1 MSKSPYGTR
10 ASFPF
15 VVMGAL
21 VLGCASAAS
30 TNANSAAGDAQTR
43 WDDAFER
50 LVAQNTVTKQLKL
63 EYGEGPSSA
72 SKPPLVSLLQEELT
86 RAVSALSKLEEPVYA
101 LAYQVTDRTEVNI
114 GARDGA
120 LVHSKRES
128 SRALDVDMRVGDYQ
142 LDQTKALPGEFER
155 GGYRGVEL
163 LPLPSYETDGN
174 AEGNGASRKGEAR
187 ALTAESADATR
198 NGVWIATNRAYD
210 AARQRYQLVA
220 QSKQRAQG
228 REDRDKVPSFTPA
241 EPIVRFEPTKPLTIA
256 VAEWEHTLRRL
267 SKLSLRYPRATNS
280 EVTLDV
286 SSEVRTLVN
295 TDGVQTQVQQDRVRL
310 SLSAGAIAKDG
321 LPVGQFASFE
331 APSVDKLPKGDVLE
345 AKFSEV
351 LSDVERLLDAPLVD
365 PYVGPAI
372 LDGRAAG
379 VFFHEVFGH
388 RIEGH
393 RQDAD
398 NEGQT
403 FSSRM
408 GQHVMPTFL
417 SIYDDPRVRSLNGVE
432 LSGFYTVDDEGVPG
446 QRAELVEHGV
456 LRGFL
461 MSREPTRAVAHS
473 NGHGRRSP
481 GYQIVPR
488 QANLIVEPERVVTLD
503 ALKQALILEVERAGL
518 EYGLR
523 FSEIS
528 GGYTQTARYDTQAF
542 KVMPVL
548 VYRVYKDGRE
558 ELVRGV
564 DIEGTPLTALSKI
577 KLAADDFQVFNGV
590 CGAESGWVPVS
601 ATSPSLLVSQIEVAR
616 QELTELRPPILP
628 SPKKPKDGEERV
640 KPRGKQLGGAL

>member
-1 MSKSPYGTR
+1 MSVIRKRFGGWVCVALTS
-10 ASFPF
+10 AC
-15 VVMGAL
+15 AL
-21 VLGCASAAS
+21 VGLGACQPGAAGGAASADDGAGGPRGEWDRKFDELVG
-30 TNANSAAGDAQTR
+30 ANWVDKRLKVELGVAEVNEPKPALIALLRSELDYAMAGLSSQT
-43 WDDAFER
+43 
-50 LVAQNTVTKQLKL
+50 
-63 EYGEGPSSA
+63 
-72 SKPPLVSLLQEELT
+72 
-86 RAVSALSKLEEPVYA
+86 EPVYW
-101 LAYQVTDRTEVNI
+101 LAYEVTDRDELSI
-114 GARDGA
+114 GARDGG
-120 LVHSKRES
+120 LVQSKRERTRS
-128 SRALDVDMRVGDYQ
+128 LDVDVRVGDYK

-163 LPLPSYETDGN
+163 LPVPERDVNEARTYETGSPFV
-174 AEGNGASRKGEAR
+174 E
-187 ALTAESADATR
+187 ATR
-198 NGVWIATNRAYD
+198 NGVWIATNRAYE

-228 REDRDKVPSFTPA
+228 REDREKVESYTPA
-241 EPIVRFEPTKPLTIA
+241 KAVTRFEPISPLVVDQA
-256 VAEWEHTLRRL
+256 KWEEMLRRL
-267 SKLSLRYPRATNS
+267 SKLSQRFPRAT
-280 EVTLDV
+280 DAGV
-286 SSEVRTLVN
+286 SLEASTEVRSLVN
-295 TDGVQTQVQQDRVRL
+295 SDGTQVRVQLNRARL
-310 SLSAGAIAKDG
+310 SLSAGAIATDG
-321 LPVGQFASFE
+321 LPVGQFESIEASS
-331 APSVDKLPKGDVLE
+331 ADQLPPYEILE
-345 AKFSEV
+345 AKYLAV
-351 LSDVERLLDAPLVD
+351 LKDVERLLDAPLVD

-403 FSSRM
+403 FSSRV
-408 GQHVMPTFL
+408 GQQVMPTFL
-417 SIYDDPRVRSLNGVE
+417 SVYDDPRIRVLNGVE
-432 LSGFYTVDDEGVPG
+432 LSGFYPVDDEGVFAE
-446 QRAELVEHGV
+446 RAELVEHGV

-461 MSREPTRAVAHS
+461 MSREPTRAVANS

-488 QANLIVEPERVVTLD
+488 QANLVVEPETVVSPVT
-503 ALKQALILEVERAGL
+503 LKQALLLEVERAGL

-528 GGYTQTARYDTQAF
+528 GGYTQTARYETQAF

-548 VYRVYKDGRE
+548 VYRVYRDGRE

-601 ATSPSLLVSQIEVAR
+601 AVSPSLLVSQIEVAR
-616 QELTELRPPILP
+616 QELTERRPPILP
-628 SPKKPKDGEERV
+628 SPKREQKV
-640 KPRGKQLGGAL
+640 RGGGL

>member
-1 MSKSPYGTR
+1 MSECRSRFR
-10 ASFPF
+10 ASSPI
-15 VVMGAL
+15 VLLGMM
-21 VLGCASAAS
+21 VLGCAPAANTS
-30 TNANSAAGDAQTR
+30 ANSAEGNASDR
-43 WDDAFER
+43 WDDKFER
-50 LVAQNTVTKQLKL
+50 LVAENAVPKQLKV
-63 EYGEGPSSA
+63 EYGEDQSIA
-72 SKPPLVSLLQEELT
+72 AKPALVTLLQEELT
-86 RAVSALSKLEEPVYA
+86 RATSALSKLEEPLYA
-101 LAYQVTDRTEVNI
+101 LAYQVTDRTEVSVA
-114 GARDGA
+114 ARDGG

-163 LPLPSYETDGN
+163 LPLPTHDATDDKVGDRPT
-174 AEGNGASRKGEAR
+174 GG
-187 ALTAESADATR
+187 LTRESAEATR
-198 NGVWIATNRAYD
+198 NGIWIATNRAYD

-220 QSKQRAQG
+220 KSKQRAQG
-228 REDRDKVPSFTPA
+228 REDRDKVASFTPA
-241 EPIVRFEPTKPLTIA
+241 ESLVRFEPTKPLTIA
-256 VAEWEHTLRRL
+256 VAEWEQTLRRL
-267 SKLSLRYPRATNS
+267 SKLSIRYPRATNS

-286 SSEVRTLVN
+286 ASEVRTLVN

-331 APSVDKLPKGDVLE
+331 APSVDALPKREVLE
-345 AKFSEV
+345 AKFAEV

-408 GQHVMPTFL
+408 GQHVMPRFL
-417 SIYDDPRVRSLNGVE
+417 SIYDDPRIRSLNGIE
-432 LSGFYTVDDEGVPG
+432 LSGFYAVDDEGVPG

-461 MSREPTRAVAHS
+461 MSREPTRAVAQS

-488 QANLIVEPERVVTLD
+488 QANLVVEPESVVTLE

-548 VYRVYKDGRE
+548 VYRVYRDGRE

-577 KLAADDFQVFNGV
+577 KLAANDFQVFNGV

-628 SPKKPKDGEERV
+628 SPKAAKAKG
-640 KPRGKQLGGAL
+640 GKQLGGAL

>member
-1 MSKSPYGTR
+1 MRVTR
-10 ASFPF
+10 KLGDWVRIAAVGVSGYWAIGCGPTNNT
-15 VVMGAL
+15 GAANPGDGANEARGEWDRKFEQL
-21 VLGCASAAS
+21 VSANLVEKRLQTQLG
-30 TNANSAAGDAQTR
+30 
-43 WDDAFER
+43 
-50 LVAQNTVTKQLKL
+50 VTDVQ
-63 EYGEGPSSA
+63 GA
-72 SKPPLVSLLQEELT
+72 KPPLVSLLQGELDH
-86 RAVSALSKLEEPVYA
+86 AVKGLSAQSEPVYS
-101 LAYQVTDRTEVNI
+101 LAYEVTDRNELGI
-114 GARDGA
+114 GAQDGG
-120 LVHSKRES
+120 LVQSKRERTRS
-128 SRALDVDMRVGDYQ
+128 LDVDMRVGNYK
-142 LDQTKALPGEFER
+142 LDQTKPLPGEFER

-163 LPLPSYETDGN
+163 LPVPELSTTE
-174 AEGNGASRKGEAR
+174 GEAN
-187 ALTAESADATR
+187 AYGAGSPFVEATR
-198 NGVWIATNRAYD
+198 NGIWLATNRAYD

-228 REDRDKVPSFTPA
+228 REERDKVESFTPA
-241 EPIVRFEPTKPLTIA
+241 KAVTRFEPIKPLVVDQA
-256 VAEWEHTLRRL
+256 KWEEALRRL
-267 SKLSLRYPRATNS
+267 SKLSLRFPRATNS
-280 EVTLDV
+280 GVSLDV
-286 SSEVRTLVN
+286 STEVRTLVSS
-295 TDGVQTQVQQDRVRL
+295 DGTQVQVQQDRARL

-321 LPVGQFASFE
+321 LPVGQFDSIEASSAE
-331 APSVDKLPKGDVLE
+331 QLPSYEVIE
-345 AKFSEV
+345 AKYLAV
-351 LSDVERLLDAPLVD
+351 LQDVEHLLDAPLVD

-408 GQHVMPTFL
+408 GQQVMPTFL
-417 SIYDDPRVRSLNGVE
+417 SVYDDPRIRVLNGIE
-432 LSGFYTVDDEGVPG
+432 LSGFYSVDDEGVLG
-446 QRAELVEHGV
+446 QRAGLVEHGV
-456 LRGFL
+456 LRDFL
-461 MSREPTRAVAHS
+461 MSREPTRAVARS

-488 QANLIVEPERVVTLD
+488 QANLIVDPESVVSVG
-503 ALKQALILEVERAGL
+503 ALKQALLLEVERAGL

-528 GGYTQTARYDTQAF
+528 GGYTQTARYETQAF

-548 VYRVYKDGRE
+548 VYRVYRDGRE

-601 ATSPSLLVSQIEVAR
+601 AASPSLLVSQIEVAR
-616 QELTELRPPILP
+616 QELTEHRPPILP
-628 SPKKPKDGEERV
+628 SPKPAQKV
-640 KPRGKQLGGAL
+640 SGGGL

>member
-1 MSKSPYGTR
+1 MTPLEQVMWIPLGLCIAACQPGQATR
-10 ASFPF
+10 NGASQ
-15 VVMGAL
+15 
-21 VLGCASAAS
+21 
-30 TNANSAAGDAQTR
+30 TNGERDA
-43 WDDAFER
+43 WDQAFER
-50 LVAQNTVTKQLKL
+50 LVSSNRVEKKLNTVDGVVAAK
-63 EYGEGPSSA
+63 GA
-72 SKPPLVSLLQEELT
+72 KPPLVNLLQAELA
-86 RAVSALSKLEEPVYA
+86 RAMDVLSKQTEPVYA
-101 LAYQVTDRTEVNI
+101 LAYQVTDRTEVSI
-114 GARDGA
+114 GAQDGA
-120 LVHSKRES
+120 LLHSKREAARS
-128 SRALDVDMRVGDYQ
+128 LDVDVRVGNFQ

-163 LPLPSYETDGN
+163 LPVPALAD
-174 AEGNGASRKGEAR
+174 AEGDATQTQLYAPDGAFVA
-187 ALTAESADATR
+187 ATR
-198 NGVWIATNRAYD
+198 NGIWIATNRAYEG
-210 AARQRYQLVA
+210 ARQRYQLVA

-228 REDRDKVPSFTPA
+228 REDRDKVASFTPA
-241 EPIVRFEPTKPLTIA
+241 EPVLRFETTKPLTF
-256 VAEWEHTLRRL
+256 EQTKWDETLRRL
-267 SKLSLRYPRATNS
+267 SRISLRFPRATS
-280 EVTLDV
+280 SGVSLDV

-295 TDGVQTQVQQDRVRL
+295 SDGSQTQVQQDRVRL

-321 LPVGQFASFE
+321 LPVGQFESIE
-331 APSVDKLPKGDVLE
+331 APNVDKLPPYDVLE
-345 AKFSEV
+345 AKYLAV
-351 LSDVERLLDAPLVD
+351 LTDVDQLLDAPLVD

-408 GQHVMPTFL
+408 GQQVMPTFL
-417 SIYDDPRVRSLNGVE
+417 SVYDDPRIRILNGVE
-432 LSGFYTVDDEGVPG
+432 LSGFYSVDDEGVLG
-446 QRAELVEHGV
+446 ERAELVDHGV
-456 LRGFL
+456 LRDFL
-461 MSREPTRAVAHS
+461 MSREPTRAVSKS

-488 QANLIVEPERVVTLD
+488 QANLVVDPETVVSQA

-548 VYRVYKDGRE
+548 VYRVFRDGRE

-577 KLAADDFQVFNGV
+577 KLASNDFQVFNGV

-616 QELTELRPPILP
+616 QELTELRPPLLP
-628 SPKKPKDGEERV
+628 SPKATFG
-640 KPRGKQLGGAL
+640 RGGGS

>member
-1 MSKSPYGTR
+1 MTKRKVRVKKLFAWR
-10 ASFPF
+10 A
-15 VVMGAL
+15 VLGGAGL
-21 VLGCASAAS
+21 VLLGACQSAS
-30 TNANSAAGDAQTR
+30 TTGANSADDQRNSEGGA
-43 WDDAFER
+43 WDRKFEE
-50 LVAQNTVTKQLKL
+50 LVSANLVEKKLTTVDGVGKVN
-63 EYGEGPSSA
+63 GE
-72 SKPPLVSLLQEELT
+72 KPPLVGLLQQELT
-86 RAVSALSKLEEPVYA
+86 RAVGVLSKQPEPVYA
-101 LAYQVTDRTEVNI
+101 LAYQVTDRTDVSI
-114 GARDGA
+114 AARDGG
-120 LVHSKRES
+120 LLHSKREQGRS
-128 SRALDVDMRVGDYQ
+128 LDVDMRVGDYQ

-163 LPLPSYETDGN
+163 LPVP
-174 AEGNGASRKGEAR
+174 
-187 ALTAESADATR
+187 ALTATGADEATMYADSSPFVEATR
-198 NGVWIATNRAYD
+198 NGIWIATNRAYD
-210 AARQRYQLVA
+210 GARQRYQLVA

-241 EPIVRFEPTKPLTIA
+241 KAVVRFEPTTPLVFDQTKWDDA
-256 VAEWEHTLRRL
+256 LRRL
-267 SKLSLRYPRATNS
+267 SKLSLRFPRATS
-280 EVTLDV
+280 SGVSLDV
-286 SSEVRTLVN
+286 STEVRTLVN
-295 TDGVQTQVQQDRVRL
+295 SDGTQTQVQQDRVRL

-321 LPVGQFASFE
+321 LPVGQFDSFE
-331 APSVDKLPKGDVLE
+331 APTVDKLPAYDVLE
-345 AKFSEV
+345 AKYLAV
-351 LSDVERLLDAPLVD
+351 LTDVERLLDAPLVD

-408 GQHVMPTFL
+408 GQQVMPTFL
-417 SIYDDPRVRSLNGVE
+417 SVYDDPQIRVLNGIE
-432 LSGFYTVDDEGVPG
+432 LSGFYSVDDEGVLG
-446 QRAELVEHGV
+446 QRANLVDHGV
-456 LRGFL
+456 LRDFL
-461 MSREPTRAVAHS
+461 MSREPTRAVARS

-488 QANLIVEPERVVTLD
+488 QANLVVEPETVVSTS

-548 VYRVYKDGRE
+548 VYRVYRDGRE
-558 ELVRGV
+558 QLVRGV

-577 KLAADDFQVFNGV
+577 KLAADDFRVFNGV

-616 QELTELRPPILP
+616 QELTEYRPPILP
-628 SPKKPKDGEERV
+628 SPKPARS
-640 KPRGKQLGGAL
+640 RGGVL

>member
-1 MSKSPYGTR
+1 MTPLSQVTWISLGLWLAACQPGQATRNAGSP
-10 ASFPF
+10 
-15 VVMGAL
+15 
-21 VLGCASAAS
+21 
-30 TNANSAAGDAQTR
+30 GDGERDA
-43 WDDAFER
+43 WDQQFER
-50 LVAQNTVTKQLKL
+50 LVNSHRVEKKLNTIDGVVA
-63 EYGEGPSSA
+63 A
-72 SKPPLVSLLQEELT
+72 SEPKPPLVDLLQGELT
-86 RAVSALSKLEEPVYA
+86 RAMAVLSKQAEPMYA
-101 LAYQVTDRTEVNI
+101 LAYQVTDRTEVSI
-114 GARDGA
+114 SAQDGA
-120 LVHSKRES
+120 LLHSKREQARS
-128 SRALDVDMRVGDYQ
+128 LDVDVRVGSFQ
-142 LDQTKALPGEFER
+142 LDQTKALPGEYER

-163 LPLPSYETDGN
+163 LPVPALAASGDDSTPLYAPDG
-174 AEGNGASRKGEAR
+174 AFAA
-187 ALTAESADATR
+187 ATR
-198 NGVWIATNRAYD
+198 NGIWIATNRAYEG
-210 AARQRYQLVA
+210 ARQRYQLVA

-228 REDRDKVPSFTPA
+228 REDRDKVASFTPA
-241 EPIVRFEPTKPLTIA
+241 KPVVRFEPTRPLNL
-256 VAEWEHTLRRL
+256 ERSKWDETLRRL
-267 SKLSLRYPRATNS
+267 SRLSVRFPRATS
-280 EVTLDV
+280 SGVSLDV

-295 TDGVQTQVQQDRVRL
+295 SDGSQTQIQQDRVRL

-321 LPVGQFASFE
+321 LPVGQFDSIE
-331 APSVDKLPKGDVLE
+331 APSVDKLPPYDVLE
-345 AKFSEV
+345 AKYLAV
-351 LSDVERLLDAPLVD
+351 LSDVDHLLDAPLVD

-408 GQHVMPTFL
+408 GQQVMPTFL
-417 SIYDDPRVRSLNGVE
+417 SVYDDPRIRILNGIE
-432 LSGFYTVDDEGVPG
+432 LSGFYSVDDEGVLG
-446 QRAELVEHGV
+446 ERAELVEHGV
-456 LRGFL
+456 LRDFL
-461 MSREPTRAVAHS
+461 MSREPTRAVSKS

-488 QANLIVEPERVVTLD
+488 QANLVVDPETVVSQA

-548 VYRVYKDGRE
+548 VYRVFRDGRE

-577 KLAADDFQVFNGV
+577 KLASDDFQVFNGV

-616 QELTELRPPILP
+616 QELTELRPPLLP
-628 SPKKPKDGEERV
+628 SPKATVGH
-640 KPRGKQLGGAL
+640 GGGS